1 MAVSSFYCQLWRE
14 HSLFYLSADVFRF
27 LTFVSICIFQCFQ
40 TKTNWLNE
48 NEASERSKKNIW
60 KRQRN
65 NTDKFGP
72 PIREYQNL
80 QTSLFILLE
89 QWDFYNGVINAKS
102 AKRARWRHKKVGHIC
117 SRRRSKWL
125 CANFTGKESR
135 QFKAFSFFWFSF
147 HFTALSFITHK
158 QVITISPVY
167 ICSFFST

>member
-14 HSLFYLSADVFRF
+14 HSLFSLSAGVFRF

-48 NEASERSKKNIW
+48 NEASEGSKKTYE
-60 KRQRN
+60 R
-65 NTDKFGP
+65 DKG
-72 PIREYQNL
+72 IIQINL
-80 QTSLFILLE
+80 NSFLLSESTRISLFILLE

-102 AKRARWRHKKVGHIC
+102 AKRAQWRHKKVGHIC

-158 QVITISPVY
+158 QVITVSPVY